1 VFQDTPEKAIVNN
14 YIGEIAALG
23 TSLCWTLTS
32 IFFTISGRRVGSVIV
47 NRVRLAMAVAF
58 LAITH
63 FLTQGHWLPIQAGL
77 DRWFWLGLSGVI
89 GLALGDGFL
98 FQAFVLIGPRRS
110 TLLMSLVPI
119 ISTTI
124 AWLFLGETLSS
135 MEMLAVGL
143 TVGGIA
149 WVVLERGESNGS
161 QAETPRYWWG
171 VLAGIAGSLGQ
182 AMGLVLSKKGMGGDL
197 APLSATLI
205 RMVMAAVVIWSYALV
220 RGRAGYTIRALT
232 DRRASLATLGGA
244 ITGPFIGVWLSL
256 VAVQL
261 TRVGIASTLMALPP
275 IFVLLPSVWIFRER
289 VGPRAVVGT
298 LVAIGGVAIIFLL

>member
-1 VFQDTPEKAIVNN
+1 MPGNDIVNN

-32 IFFTISGRRVGSVIV
+32 IFFTISGRRVGPVIV
-47 NRVRLAMAVAF
+47 NRVRLALAVSF

-63 FLTQGHWLPIQAGL
+63 FLTQGQWLPIQASL

-135 MEMLAVGL
+135 VEMLAVGL

-149 WVVLERGESNGS
+149 WVVLERGGS
-161 QAETPRYWWG
+161 HNNQAEMPRYWLG
-171 VLAGIAGSLGQ
+171 VLAGIGGALGQ
-182 AMGLVLSKKGMGGDL
+182 ALGLVLSKKGMVGDF
-197 APLSATLI
+197 APLSATLM
-205 RMVMAAVVIWSYALV
+205 RMLVAAVVIWSYALL
-220 RGRAGYTIRALT
+220 RGRAGHTLRALT
-232 DRRASLATLGGA
+232 DRRASLTILGGA
-244 ITGPFIGVWLSL
+244 LTGPFIGVWLSL
-256 VAVQL
+256 VAVHL

-275 IFVLLPSVWIFRER
+275 IFMLLPSVWIFRER

-298 LVAIGGVAIIFLL
+298 LVAIGGVAMIFLI

>member
-1 VFQDTPEKAIVNN
+1 VNY

-32 IFFTISGRRVGSVIV
+32 IFFTISGRRVGAVIV
-47 NRVRLAMAVAF
+47 NRVRLVMAVVL

-63 FLTQGHWLPIQAGL
+63 FLTQGQWLPIQAGL

-98 FQAFVLIGPRRS
+98 FHAFVLIGPRRS

-119 ISTTI
+119 ISAVI
-124 AWLFLGETLSS
+124 AWLFLGERLSPT
-135 MEMLAVGL
+135 EMLAVGL

-149 WVVLERGESNGS
+149 WVVLEKGGGDGTQSEPR
-161 QAETPRYWWG
+161 RYWLG
-171 VLAGIAGSLGQ
+171 VLAGMGGSLGQ
-182 AMGLVLSKKGMGGDL
+182 AMGLVLSKKGMGGDF

-205 RMVMAAVVIWSYALV
+205 RMVMAAVVIWSYALL
-220 RGRAGYTIRALT
+220 RGRAGYTLKALT
-232 DRRASLATLGGA
+232 DKRASLATLGGA

-256 VAVQL
+256 VAVQS

-275 IFVLLPSVWIFRER
+275 IFVLLPSIWIFRER
-289 VGPRAVVGT
+289 IGPRAIIGT
-298 LVAIGGVAIIFLL
+298 LVAIGGVATLFLV